1 MPANITYYFNFE
13 TDINYGVYW
22 VDDVDYGEKI
32 EYIPAN
38 PVREGYEFGGWYKET
53 ECINKWDFTTDA
65 LPEEQFEEIE
75 EESTD
80 LETEKEIEKKTIYQE
95 TKLYAK
101 WIKK

>member
-1 MPANITYYFNFE
+1 VPANITYYFNFE

-53 ECINKWDFTTDA
+53 ECINKWDFETDT

-75 EESTD
+75 VENATEEA
-80 LETEKEIEKKTIYQE
+80 EIEKKTIYQE